1 MPHIASRLN
10 PSLVSY
16 RKSDSPHLNLPQ
28 FSGQVGAN
36 ISERNTDMPRPRHNY
51 SESFRKE
58 AVDLLLNTKRPLRRV
73 ASELGISPH
82 ALRSWRDR
90 SLGKV
95 RGTEGASTKSSV
107 RSAADLAD
115 PDFQVRS
122 LKRENDV
129 LRRDCEILKKA
140 LSILSKDPQRD
151 LL

>member
-1 MPHIASRLN
+1 
-10 PSLVSY
+10 
-16 RKSDSPHLNLPQ
+16 
-28 FSGQVGAN
+28 
-36 ISERNTDMPRPRHNY
+36 MPRPRHNY

-82 ALRSWRDR
+82 ALGSWRDR

-140 LSILSKDPQRD
+140 LSILSTDPQRD